1 MVDCSLRRV
10 FCISVEELE
19 TVTCSSAISKEK
31 SNLVDET
38 EEKISFFSS
47 FKTQLQSRRAEELER
62 AREIRE
68 EEERRKKEE
77 AARRL
82 GEIKSRLKR
91 F

>member
-1 MVDCSLRRV
+1 MIDCCLSHV
-10 FCISVEELE
+10 FCVSVEELE
-19 TVTCSSAISKEK
+19 TATSSSAISKEK

-47 FKTQLQSRRAEELER
+47 FKSQLQSRRAEEQER

-77 AARRL
+77 AASRL
-82 GEIKSRLKR
+82 REIKSRLKR
-91 F
+91 L